1 MTLKWGI
8 AAAGKISNDF
18 ANALSTLS
26 SDEHEI
32 VAVAASNG
40 DRAKQFALSN
50 GIKKSY
56 EGYENLATDPDVGKY
71 SFNHQFSIKFF
82 LLNNKFSEVVYIGAL
97 NPQHYEI
104 AMMML
109 ENKKHVLC
117 EKPLC
122 MNEKQARK
130 LITYATS
137 KKLFIM
143 EAVWSRF
150 FPSYQYLKKQIANDI
165 LGEIQEVNV
174 TFGFH
179 LADVERLNKKSQ
191 GGGTILDL
199 GVYAIQVAQ
208 WAFREPP
215 MSVKATG
222 KLNEEGVDLE
232 MVAELTYSGNRKA
245 HLKTS
250 AYEQLENKAYIK
262 GTKGQIVVC

>member
-1 MTLKWGI
+1 
-8 AAAGKISNDF
+8 
-18 ANALSTLS
+18 
-26 SDEHEI
+26 
-32 VAVAASNG
+32 
-40 DRAKQFALSN
+40 
-50 GIKKSY
+50 
-56 EGYENLATDPDVGKY
+56 
-71 SFNHQFSIKFF
+71 
-82 LLNNKFSEVVYIGAL
+82 
-97 NPQHYEI
+97 
-104 AMMML
+104 MML
-109 ENKKHVLC
+109 ENKKNVLC

-143 EAVWSRF
+143 EAIWSRF
-150 FPSYQYLKKQIANDI
+150 FPSYQYLKKQIENDV

-179 LADVERLNKKSQ
+179 LADVDRLNKKSQ

-199 GVYAIQVAQ
+199 GVYAIQISQ
-208 WAFREPP
+208 WAFKEPP

-222 KLNEEGVDLE
+222 KLNDEGVDLE
-232 MVAELTYSGNRKA
+232 MQAELTYSGNRKA

-262 GTKGQIVVC
+262 GTKGQIIVSTLFFLNII

>member
-1 MTLKWGI
+1 M
-8 AAAGKISNDF
+8 KIWRLIQMLVS
-18 ANALSTLS
+18 
-26 SDEHEI
+26 
-32 VAVAASNG
+32 
-40 DRAKQFALSN
+40 
-50 GIKKSY
+50 
-56 EGYENLATDPDVGKY
+56 
-71 SFNHQFSIKFF
+71 SFNHQFSVKYF
-82 LLNNKFSEVVYIGAL
+82 LFNNKFPEVVYIGAL

-262 GTKGQIVVC
+262 GTKGQIVVS